1 MKIYDKNNLEIYD
14 ISVDDSSVR
23 YRAIMTDD
31 SLTLNFAHTAAV
43 TIPRLSYVNFE
54 GQRYTLWRPSEF
66 KKLSTRNF
74 EYTLVLHGWREYL
87 KFVKYKDMS
96 AKPYLLKF
104 SLTGK
109 PIVFLQNLVATLNH
123 HDAAGG
129 WVAGD
134 CIDAPEKTLSFN
146 HEFCIDALGRF
157 AQEWQTEFEFEG
169 KKIHLRKVEKF
180 KSDPL
185 PLSYGKGNG
194 FLPGV
199 GRYNEGDKQPI
210 GRLFVQGGERNI
222 DFSTYNSKSLLLPKS
237 ATLVV
242 DGKTYRT
249 DADGMFITK
258 DGNTNTA
265 EDSYDASEIYPKRVG
280 TVSEVVVV
288 DSEKHFYDI
297 KDSSIPE
304 ALNYRDCRIAGEK
317 AIIKFESGALA
328 GREFDIEQTDTDLTG
343 YIHAE
348 RRFKIVPVE
357 LDGQTMPGGV
367 FIPAVGDK
375 YAIFNISMPTAYI
388 SDNATKTGASWD
400 MFREAVRFFAE
411 NENDRFRFS
420 GELDSVWS
428 KSRWLEIGGKI
439 VPGGH
444 VLFSDDQFQP
454 TGVVIRIVAVKDYV
468 NKPHK
473 PEITLSNAPI
483 SGSFSS
489 GLAKLEADEVVIDEK
504 QKEVIRLAKRQWRD
518 IRETM
523 EMLNASL
530 LNFSGSIN
538 PITVQTMQLI
548 LGDESLQFRFVNSKT
563 VPIRVNHSITF
574 NTANKT
580 LSAAAGILQHMTIG
594 ITTLKNKHAA
604 SEYKYWDMAA
614 YTSPVLDASKAY
626 YLYAKC
632 SKITNSGTFLLSETA
647 IAMEGVTGFYHL
659 LVGILNSENL
669 GERSFASLYGYTEIT
684 PGRVVTN
691 RIESEDGETFFDL
704 VNGIIGGKIRFIATG
719 GTETNL
725 ADWADGTA
733 QDIQDAQ
740 SAANSAALAA
750 QQAIDD
756 AAANVGLINTEVGKL
771 QAQIDGEVSN
781 WFYPYSP
788 TLANYPASDWTTNAI
803 KDRHIGDTFTNTAQA
818 PATDAGKSWRFVKNG
833 TVYSWTQ
840 IADSDAVLALQKAAQ
855 AQSTADGKSTTYLI
869 QPTKY
874 SLGDMWVLNADT
886 TVNGI
891 AYKSGEILT
900 ATQDSTTYNQAHW
913 VKKVRYTD
921 DSAVNNLKIGG
932 RNLFILKDYT
942 PVLSGGAYLYYIT
955 VEQGKEYTA
964 STNIPKTLT
973 FDSWFDSEGVEPS
986 SSVNGFTIDTPR
998 TIIAIADRIYVAVRN
1013 TTIVDK
1019 IKDGAYWVKVEKGNK
1034 VTDYSEAPEDTQA
1047 KIDAAVVKATYWSVK
1062 ASAPV
1067 IYKDAI
1073 NAATSGTHTPVTVS
1087 GELRSGTTATAGGFI
1102 TVTPNGGTEAGT
1114 ASASPVTIAPT
1125 NGDGK
1130 TSYTV
1135 RLYDTAAKTTLLD
1148 TMTIPV
1154 VFKGA
1159 SGVNAINVVLSNEA
1173 DVLPAS
1179 TDGTVSDYSG
1189 SGTIIRVFEGATE
1202 LDYDGIGT
1210 ASGKFNVAVASAA
1223 ITAGTRSKSG
1233 LTCVFANASNMTAD
1247 NASIVFTITGKTT
1260 DGTSFSLTK
1269 TQSFAKSRTGQ
1280 KGDAGVSIT
1289 DVDIE
1294 FAKNTD
1300 VVNAPTTGWTT
1311 AAQTLTG
1318 TEQLWTRTKTT
1329 YSAGTPTYSTPA
1341 NITPKT
1347 GATGQGIDSV
1357 TEQYILSSS
1366 KTTQP
1371 AEGDAGWNTT
1381 PPTWENGKYIWS
1393 RVKVVYKNPASTIYT
1408 GYAVSSEWEAV
1419 NELVIGVRNLFILE
1433 DYNPVLSGGAYYH
1446 YINAEIGKQYT
1457 VSTNI
1462 PKQDINTFDSW
1473 FDNEGVA
1480 ASSSVN
1486 GFAINNPHT
1495 ITATANRIYIAV
1507 RGTTQI
1513 NGIKNGTYWV
1523 KVEKGSK
1530 ATDWIPAIED
1540 TSTAIERAQLK
1551 ADGYMAFRYV
1561 RDWAKGST
1569 SNNNNIWGEIKVINK
1584 AGTNIALSKTPSANG
1599 TFETANPASN
1609 ITDNI
1614 TTTYATIPNVSNV
1627 ANYVQIDLGAINYDI
1642 DYIQVWHYPER
1653 TFYGTKTEISVDGVN
1668 WTPVFDSAK
1677 SGTYKET
1684 AAGNI
1689 ISLRPH
1695 EVLAKTLKS
1704 QAITDKFGTTIDGG
1718 LIGAV
1723 TMLLRELNSTDETA
1737 GISGIRGANRNLP
1750 AFWTGTYADAIAGTA
1765 GIIFRHNSTG
1775 KIGVLDVDANGNV
1788 KLLDAA
1794 DPNLIRLIFSKSQIP
1809 LVADILSSTQFGQS
1823 VTNLSSTGSTTGST
1837 TLANG
1842 LSVTKDGSEL
1852 TFSGILSVY
1861 AILDFAHG
1869 YTSGYAEI
1877 SISLFKNGSYYAA
1890 LSSVG
1895 GSLDASMDII
1905 NETYNLNSK
1914 LIVPSGNYTIVVQRT
1929 FYGVRNQTGG
1939 ISNTSTFAWSFV
1951 KDIRRFEFGLDG
1963 FMSWYTNCHSHF
1975 TENGGYDG
1983 RAPYNKWNM
1992 PGVLAAGSSTSGGIQ
2007 SNVWGAKSSTAN
2019 ITPITGGFRVPLSGL
2034 SHSNY
2039 VVQITPHTNTT
2050 FRVGTKTST
2059 YFEVYGT
2066 GGFDYVV
2073 IGNNYA

>member
-96 AKPYLLKF
+96 AKPYQLKF

-146 HEFCIDALGRF
+146 HEFCIDAIGRF

-222 DFSTYNSKSLLLPKS
+222 DFSTYGGKQLLLPKS
-237 ATLVV
+237 QTLTV

-249 DADGMFITK
+249 DADGMFITR

-265 EDSYDASEIYPKRVG
+265 EDSYDASEIYPRRVG

-288 DSEKHFYDI
+288 DAAKNFYDI

-348 RRFKIVPVE
+348 RRFKIVPAE
-357 LDGQTMPGGV
+357 LDGHIMPGGV
-367 FIPAVGDK
+367 FVPSVGDK
-375 YAIFNISMPTAYI
+375 YAIFNIAMPQAYI

-400 MFREAVRFFAE
+400 MFREAVRYFTE
-411 NENDRFRFS
+411 NEADRFRFT
-420 GELDSVWS
+420 GELDGVWS
-428 KSRWLEIGGKI
+428 KSQWLTIGGKI
-439 VPGGH
+439 TPGGH
-444 VLFSDDQFQP
+444 VLFSDDQLIS
-454 TGVVIRIVAVKDYV
+454 TGVVIRIMAVKDYV

-473 PEITLSNAPI
+473 PEITLSNAPV
-483 SGSFSS
+483 STSFSS
-489 GLAKLEADEVVIDEK
+489 GLAKLEADEVIIEESK
-504 QKEVIRLAKRQWRD
+504 KEIIRLTKRQWRD

-530 LNFSGSIN
+530 LNFSSSIN

-563 VPIRVNHSITF
+563 VPVRVNHSITF

-580 LSAAAGILQHMTIG
+580 LSAAAGILQHMSIG

-632 SKITNSGTFLLSETA
+632 SKTTNSGTFLLSETA

-691 RIESEDGETFFDL
+691 RIESEDGGTFFDL

-725 ADWADGTA
+725 ADWADLTA
-733 QDIQDAQ
+733 QEIQGAQ
-740 SAANSAALAA
+740 SSADAAQNSA
-750 QQAIDD
+750 
-756 AAANVGLINTEVGKL
+756 
-771 QAQIDGEVSN
+771 
-781 WFYPYSP
+781 
-788 TLANYPASDWTTNAI
+788 
-803 KDRHIGDTFTNTAQA
+803 
-818 PATDAGKSWRFVKNG
+818 
-833 TVYSWTQ
+833 
-840 IADSDAVLALQKAAQ
+840 
-855 AQSTADGKSTTYLI
+855 
-869 QPTKY
+869 
-874 SLGDMWVLNADT
+874 
-886 TVNGI
+886 
-891 AYKSGEILT
+891 
-900 ATQDSTTYNQAHW
+900 
-913 VKKVRYTD
+913 
-921 DSAVNNLKIGG
+921 NNLKNFSDTAFADGVINRAERAAIEKYKNSVNETKLAVDSGYTQVYNNTYLEGTPKTNLLNAKTALNTAYDNLMSSINTAISDNIATPAEKADVDAKFALFNTALATYQVRLEEANKAIQTKLDNLSTNKVNDIQIGG
-932 RNLFILKDYT
+932 VNLLDGTTDQWVTVTTTSAQYYIDNFFANTVLEVGQSY
-942 PVLSGGAYLYYIT
+942 VFAWEAELLSGTAAGKVTIGVGTSGYQADIYDNGTPIIGKNRMIFTPNT
-955 VEQGKEYTA
+955 VHLATHKSFAFRWY
-964 STNIPKTLT
+964 N
-973 FDSWFDSEGVEPS
+973 
-986 SSVNGFTIDTPR
+986 N
-998 TIIAIADRIYVAVRN
+998 RN
-1013 TTIVDK
+1013 AFQFRFRK
-1019 IKDGAYWVKVEKGNK
+1019 LKLEKGNK
-1034 VTDYSEAPEDTQA
+1034 QTDWSLSENDVNTSIADAKLAGTNAQAAANAANTAVGNLNTYVEGSFKDGVIEASEAKAIEKYINIVNTEKSNLEATYNTLYVNTYLEGAA
-1047 KIDAAVVKATYWSVK
+1047 KINLLNAKVTYFGAVDTLL
-1062 ASAPV
+1062 AS
-1067 IYKDAI
+1067 ISTAI
-1073 NAATSGTHTPVTVS
+1073 T
-1087 GELRSGTTATAGGFI
+1087 
-1102 TVTPNGGTEAGT
+1102 
-1114 ASASPVTIAPT
+1114 
-1125 NGDGK
+1125 DGK
-1130 TSYTV
+1130 TTIAEKQAVDANYASYK
-1135 RLYDTAAKTTLLD
+1135 TA
-1148 TMTIPV
+1148 I
-1154 VFKGA
+1154 A
-1159 SGVNAINVVLSNEA
+1159 SL
-1173 DVLPAS
+1173 
-1179 TDGTVSDYSG
+1179 
-1189 SGTIIRVFEGATE
+1189 
-1202 LDYDGIGT
+1202 
-1210 ASGKFNVAVASAA
+1210 
-1223 ITAGTRSKSG
+1223 
-1233 LTCVFANASNMTAD
+1233 
-1247 NASIVFTITGKTT
+1247 
-1260 DGTSFSLTK
+1260 
-1269 TQSFAKSRTGQ
+1269 Q
-1280 KGDAGVSIT
+1280 
-1289 DVDIE
+1289 
-1294 FAKNTD
+1294 
-1300 VVNAPTTGWTT
+1300 
-1311 AAQTLTG
+1311 
-1318 TEQLWTRTKTT
+1318 
-1329 YSAGTPTYSTPA
+1329 
-1341 NITPKT
+1341 
-1347 GATGQGIDSV
+1347 
-1357 TEQYILSSS
+1357 
-1366 KTTQP
+1366 
-1371 AEGDAGWNTT
+1371 
-1381 PPTWENGKYIWS
+1381 
-1393 RVKVVYKNPASTIYT
+1393 
-1408 GYAVSSEWEAV
+1408 
-1419 NELVIGVRNLFILE
+1419 
-1433 DYNPVLSGGAYYH
+1433 
-1446 YINAEIGKQYT
+1446 
-1457 VSTNI
+1457 
-1462 PKQDINTFDSW
+1462 
-1473 FDNEGVA
+1473 
-1480 ASSSVN
+1480 
-1486 GFAINNPHT
+1486 
-1495 ITATANRIYIAV
+1495 
-1507 RGTTQI
+1507 
-1513 NGIKNGTYWV
+1513 
-1523 KVEKGSK
+1523 
-1530 ATDWIPAIED
+1530 
-1540 TSTAIERAQLK
+1540 TAIENANKAIQAKLDTLSTEKVNNLQIGGINNFKSTTPIAAWSTTPDVVYYNNNIVKKPTGFNFTGIQGKKCLVRVNGISGNGWWTVSFDLTSNVANSGFNVTICNQGAKAFLTNETANTPKRFEISVLVSNYTESVYNFVDFYNIDWIYFNVSNLKIEEGNKATAYSESPEDVQARIDKAKLTAEQAQL
-1551 ADGYMAFRYV
+1551 AAEGYIAARYV

-1584 AGTNIALSKTPSANG
+1584 AGTNIALNKIPSANG

-1609 ITDNI
+1609 ATDNN

-1653 TFYGTKTEISVDGVN
+1653 TFYDTKTEISVDGVN

-1963 FMSWYTNCHSHF
+1963 YMSWYTNCHSHF

-1992 PGVLAAGSSTSGGIQ
+1992 PGVLAAGSVTSGGGQ
-2007 SNVWGAKSSTAN
+2007 SNVWGAKSNPIAGA
-2019 ITPITGGFRVPLSGL
+2019 TPISGGFRVPLNNMG
-2034 SHSNY
+2034 HNQY
-2039 VVQITPHTNTT
+2039 VAQITPHTNTT
-2050 FRVGTKTST
+2050 FRVGTKTAT
-2059 YFEVYGT
+2059 YFEIFGT

-2073 IGNNYA
+2073 IGNNYNFPI

>member
-1 MKIYDKNNLEIYD
+1 MKIFDKNNIEIHD
-14 ISVDDSSVR
+14 IEVDDSSVR
-23 YRAIMTDD
+23 YRSIMNDD
-31 SLTLNFAHTAAV
+31 SLTLNFSLTGPINV
-43 TIPRLSYVNFE
+43 PQFSYVNFE
-54 GQRYTLWRPSEF
+54 SARYTLWRPQEF
-66 KKLSTRNF
+66 KKHSTRNH
-74 EYTLVLHGWREYL
+74 EYTLTLHGYREFL

-96 AKPYLLKF
+96 TKPYRLKF
-104 SLTGK
+104 SLTAK
-109 PIVFLQNLVATLNH
+109 PIVFLQNLVACLNAN
-123 HDAAGG
+123 DPAGG
-129 WVAGD
+129 WVVGN

-146 HEFCIDALGRF
+146 HEYCIDVFGRI
-157 AQEWQTEFEFEG
+157 AQEWETEYEFEN
-169 KKIHLRKVEKF
+169 KTVHLRKVEKF
-180 KSDPL
+180 KAAPL

-199 GRYNEGDKQPI
+199 GRYNDGDKQPV
-210 GRLFVQGGERNI
+210 GRLYVQGGERNI

-237 ATLVV
+237 VTLVV

-249 DADGMFITK
+249 DADGMYITR
-258 DGNTNTA
+258 DGGTNTA

-288 DSEKHFYDI
+288 DAAKNFYDI

-304 ALNYRDCRIAGEK
+304 TLNYRNCRIAGEK

-328 GREFDIEQTDTDLTG
+328 GREFDIEQTETDLTG

-348 RRFKIVPVE
+348 RRFKIVPQE
-357 LDGQTMPGGV
+357 LDGHIMPGGV
-367 FIPAVGDK
+367 FVPAIGDK
-375 YAIFNISMPTAYI
+375 YAIFNISMPASYI

-400 MFREAVRFFAE
+400 MFREAVRYFSE
-411 NENDRFRFS
+411 NENDRFRFT
-420 GELDSVWS
+420 GELDGVWS
-428 KSRWLEIGGKI
+428 KSKWLEIGGKI
-439 VPGGH
+439 TPGGH
-444 VLFSDDQFQP
+444 VLFSDEQFQP
-454 TGVVIRIVAVKDYV
+454 AGVVIRILAVKDYV
-468 NKPHK
+468 NNPHK
-473 PEITLSNAPI
+473 PEITLSNAPV

-489 GLAKLEADEVVIDEK
+489 GLAKLEADEVKIEETK
-504 QKEVIRLAKRQWRD
+504 KEVLRFSKRQWRD
-518 IRETM
+518 ARETM

-530 LNFSGSIN
+530 LNYSGAIN

-563 VPIRVNHSITF
+563 IPVRVNHPITF
-574 NTANKT
+574 NAVNKT

-614 YTSPVLDASKAY
+614 YTSPALDASKAY

-632 SKITNSGTFLLSETA
+632 SKTTTPGTFLLSETA
-647 IAMEGVTGFYHL
+647 IAMEGVAGFYHF

-691 RIESEDGETFFDL
+691 RIESEDGGTFFDL

-725 ADWADGTA
+725 ADWADGAA
-733 QDIQDAQ
+733 QDIQAAQ
-740 SAANSAALAA
+740 GAANAAALAA

-803 KDRHIGDTFTNTAQA
+803 KDRHVGDTFTNTAQA

-869 QPTKY
+869 QPSSYKF
-874 SLGDMWVLNADT
+874 GDMWVLAADT

-900 ATQDSTTYNQAHW
+900 ATQDSTTYNQTHW

-921 DSAVNNLKIGG
+921 DTAVNNLQIGG
-932 RNLFILKDYT
+932 VNLIDGTSDQWVTVTTTSAQYYIDNFFANTVLEVGQSY
-942 PVLSGGAYLYYIT
+942 VFAWEAELLSGTAAGKVTIGVGTSGYQADIYDNGTPIIGKNRMIFTPNT
-955 VEQGKEYTA
+955 VHLATHKSFAFRWY
-964 STNIPKTLT
+964 N
-973 FDSWFDSEGVEPS
+973 
-986 SSVNGFTIDTPR
+986 N
-998 TIIAIADRIYVAVRN
+998 RN
-1013 TTIVDK
+1013 AFQFRFRK
-1019 IKDGAYWVKVEKGNK
+1019 LKLEKGNK
-1034 VTDYSEAPEDTQA
+1034 QTDWSLSENDVNTSIADAKLAGTNAQAAANAANTAVGNLNTYVEGSFKDGVIEASEAKAIEKYINIVNTD
-1047 KIDAAVVKATYWSVK
+1047 KSNLEATYNTLYTNTYLDGTPKTNLLNAKVTYFGAVDTLLGS
-1062 ASAPV
+1062 
-1067 IYKDAI
+1067 INTAI
-1073 NAATSGTHTPVTVS
+1073 T
-1087 GELRSGTTATAGGFI
+1087 
-1102 TVTPNGGTEAGT
+1102 
-1114 ASASPVTIAPT
+1114 
-1125 NGDGK
+1125 DGK
-1130 TSYTV
+1130 TTIAEKQAVDANYASYK
-1135 RLYDTAAKTTLLD
+1135 TA
-1148 TMTIPV
+1148 I
-1154 VFKGA
+1154 A
-1159 SGVNAINVVLSNEA
+1159 SL
-1173 DVLPAS
+1173 
-1179 TDGTVSDYSG
+1179 
-1189 SGTIIRVFEGATE
+1189 
-1202 LDYDGIGT
+1202 
-1210 ASGKFNVAVASAA
+1210 
-1223 ITAGTRSKSG
+1223 
-1233 LTCVFANASNMTAD
+1233 
-1247 NASIVFTITGKTT
+1247 
-1260 DGTSFSLTK
+1260 
-1269 TQSFAKSRTGQ
+1269 Q
-1280 KGDAGVSIT
+1280 
-1289 DVDIE
+1289 
-1294 FAKNTD
+1294 
-1300 VVNAPTTGWTT
+1300 
-1311 AAQTLTG
+1311 
-1318 TEQLWTRTKTT
+1318 
-1329 YSAGTPTYSTPA
+1329 
-1341 NITPKT
+1341 
-1347 GATGQGIDSV
+1347 
-1357 TEQYILSSS
+1357 
-1366 KTTQP
+1366 
-1371 AEGDAGWNTT
+1371 
-1381 PPTWENGKYIWS
+1381 
-1393 RVKVVYKNPASTIYT
+1393 
-1408 GYAVSSEWEAV
+1408 
-1419 NELVIGVRNLFILE
+1419 
-1433 DYNPVLSGGAYYH
+1433 
-1446 YINAEIGKQYT
+1446 
-1457 VSTNI
+1457 
-1462 PKQDINTFDSW
+1462 
-1473 FDNEGVA
+1473 
-1480 ASSSVN
+1480 
-1486 GFAINNPHT
+1486 
-1495 ITATANRIYIAV
+1495 
-1507 RGTTQI
+1507 
-1513 NGIKNGTYWV
+1513 
-1523 KVEKGSK
+1523 
-1530 ATDWIPAIED
+1530 
-1540 TSTAIERAQLK
+1540 TAIENANKAIQAKLDTLSTEKVNNLQIGGINNFKSTTPIAAWSTTPDVVYYNNNIVKKPTGFNFTGIQGKKCLVRVNGISGNGWWTVSFDLTSNVANSGFNVTICNQGAKAFLTNETANTPKRFEISVLVSNYTESVYNFIDFYNIDWIYFNVSNLKIEEGNKATAYSESPEDVQARIDKAKLTAEQAQL
-1551 ADGYMAFRYV
+1551 AAEGYIAARYV
-1561 RDWAKGST
+1561 RDFAKGST

-1584 AGTNIALSKTPSANG
+1584 AGTNIAIGKIPSANG

-1609 ITDNI
+1609 ATDNN

-1653 TFYGTKTEISVDGVN
+1653 TFYGTKTEISTDGVN

-1877 SISLFKNGSYYAA
+1877 SISLFKNGFYYAA

-1963 FMSWYTNCHSHF
+1963 YMSWYTNCHSHF

-1992 PGVLAAGSSTSGGIQ
+1992 PGVLAAGSVTSGGGQ
-2007 SNVWGAKSSTAN
+2007 SNVWGAKSNPTAGA
-2019 ITPITGGFRVPLSGL
+2019 TPISGGFRVPLNNMG
-2034 SHSNY
+2034 HNQY
-2039 VVQITPHTNTT
+2039 VAQITPHTNTT
-2050 FRVGTKTST
+2050 FRVGTKTAT
-2059 YFEVYGT
+2059 YFEIFGT

-2073 IGNNYA
+2073 IGNNYNFPI

>member
-14 ISVDDSSVR
+14 ISVDDSSIR

-66 KKLSTRNF
+66 KKLSSRNF
-74 EYTLVLHGWREYL
+74 EYTLTLHGWREYL

-96 AKPYLLKF
+96 AKPYRLKF
-104 SLTGK
+104 SLTAK
-109 PIVFLQNLVATLNH
+109 PLAFLQNLVATLNH

-129 WVAGD
+129 WTVGD
-134 CIDAPEKTLSFN
+134 CLDAPEKTLSFN
-146 HEFCIDALGRF
+146 HEYCIDTLSRF
-157 AQEWQTEFEFEG
+157 AGEWQTEFEFEG

-199 GRYNEGDKQPI
+199 GRYNDGDKQPI

-249 DADGMFITK
+249 DADGMFITR

-348 RRFKIVPVE
+348 RRFKIVPAE
-357 LDGQTMPGGV
+357 LDGHIMPGGV
-367 FIPAVGDK
+367 FVPAVGDK

-400 MFREAVRFFAE
+400 MFREAVRYFAE

-468 NKPHK
+468 NKPHR

-504 QKEVIRLAKRQWRD
+504 QKEVIRLTKRQWRD

-632 SKITNSGTFLLSETA
+632 SKTTTPGTFLLSETA
-647 IAMEGVTGFYHL
+647 IAMDGVTGFYHF

-691 RIESEDGETFFDL
+691 RIESEDGGTFFDL

-788 TLANYPASDWTTNAI
+788 TLANYPASEWTTNVI

-818 PATDAGKSWRFVKNG
+818 PVTDAGKSWRFVKNG

-869 QPTKY
+869 QPTSYKF
-874 SLGDMWVLNADT
+874 GDMWVLASDT

-900 ATQDSTTYNQAHW
+900 ATQDSTSYVQAHW

-921 DSAVNNLKIGG
+921 DTAVNNLRIGVNIFNNSEAERTGQRFLEIPVRTFLEPYVGKSIVVSFDIKSTVAGRAISVYPYQNSGISIATEKTITSTLEYQRFVLKTTVKDWGQIAGMSTGSIGIYDTIGESTITVRRISISVGTAEIAWNLSDADMNVKIADAKLAGTNAQAAANAANTAVGNLNTYVEGSFKDGVIEASEAKAIEKYINIVNTEKSNLEATYNTLYTNTYLEGTPKTNLLNAKVTYFGAVDTLLNSINTAITDG
-932 RNLFILKDYT
+932 RTTVAEKQAVDTNYSSYKTALASLQSAIEEANKAIQAKLDALSTEKVNNLQIGVENFYHTKSEHANYDVVLFSKTAKGFEGIGNYNGQYPNSTIRINNIISSNGDWTVKFKAKSNANVPLLCDICDLTVNTFWLSEEFQEFQFTQNVTNYAEGRVYHFIDF
-942 PVLSGGAYLYYIT
+942 VLPSYAWYYIEDLM
-955 VEQGKEYTA
+955 V
-964 STNIPKTLT
+964 
-973 FDSWFDSEGVEPS
+973 V
-986 SSVNGFTIDTPR
+986 
-998 TIIAIADRIYVAVRN
+998 
-1013 TTIVDK
+1013 
-1019 IKDGAYWVKVEKGNK
+1019 KGNK
-1034 VTDYSEAPEDTQA
+1034 APASWIESSKDVQER
-1047 KIDAAVVKATYWSVK
+1047 IDAAK
-1062 ASAPV
+1062 
-1067 IYKDAI
+1067 
-1073 NAATSGTHTPVTVS
+1073 
-1087 GELRSGTTATAGGFI
+1087 LTA
-1102 TVTPNGGTEAGT
+1102 
-1114 ASASPVTIAPT
+1114 
-1125 NGDGK
+1125 
-1130 TSYTV
+1130 
-1135 RLYDTAAKTTLLD
+1135 
-1148 TMTIPV
+1148 
-1154 VFKGA
+1154 
-1159 SGVNAINVVLSNEA
+1159 
-1173 DVLPAS
+1173 
-1179 TDGTVSDYSG
+1179 
-1189 SGTIIRVFEGATE
+1189 
-1202 LDYDGIGT
+1202 
-1210 ASGKFNVAVASAA
+1210 
-1223 ITAGTRSKSG
+1223 
-1233 LTCVFANASNMTAD
+1233 
-1247 NASIVFTITGKTT
+1247 
-1260 DGTSFSLTK
+1260 
-1269 TQSFAKSRTGQ
+1269 
-1280 KGDAGVSIT
+1280 
-1289 DVDIE
+1289 
-1294 FAKNTD
+1294 
-1300 VVNAPTTGWTT
+1300 
-1311 AAQTLTG
+1311 
-1318 TEQLWTRTKTT
+1318 EQ
-1329 YSAGTPTYSTPA
+1329 
-1341 NITPKT
+1341 
-1347 GATGQGIDSV
+1347 
-1357 TEQYILSSS
+1357 
-1366 KTTQP
+1366 
-1371 AEGDAGWNTT
+1371 
-1381 PPTWENGKYIWS
+1381 
-1393 RVKVVYKNPASTIYT
+1393 
-1408 GYAVSSEWEAV
+1408 
-1419 NELVIGVRNLFILE
+1419 
-1433 DYNPVLSGGAYYH
+1433 
-1446 YINAEIGKQYT
+1446 
-1457 VSTNI
+1457 
-1462 PKQDINTFDSW
+1462 
-1473 FDNEGVA
+1473 
-1480 ASSSVN
+1480 
-1486 GFAINNPHT
+1486 
-1495 ITATANRIYIAV
+1495 
-1507 RGTTQI
+1507 
-1513 NGIKNGTYWV
+1513 
-1523 KVEKGSK
+1523 
-1530 ATDWIPAIED
+1530 
-1540 TSTAIERAQLK
+1540 AQLA
-1551 ADGYMAFRYV
+1551 ADGYMRARYV
-1561 RDWAKGST
+1561 RDWTKGST
-1569 SNNNNIWGEIKVINK
+1569 TDNDNAWGDIKVYNK
-1584 AGTNIALSKTPSANG
+1584 SGTNIASGKSASSNG
-1599 TFETANPASN
+1599 TLVNASYAADNNISTFAYVAGVSTAISN
-1609 ITDNI
+1609 
-1614 TTTYATIPNVSNV
+1614 YA
-1627 ANYVQIDLGAINYDI
+1627 QIDLGQIYYDI
-1642 DYIQVWHYPER
+1642 DYIQIWHYYADGR
-1653 TFYGTKTEISVDGVN
+1653 TYYGTKTEISVDGVN

-1677 SGTYKET
+1677 SGTYKES

-1877 SISLFKNGSYYAA
+1877 SISLFKNGFYYAA